1 MPTKGQTETV
11 TDYLQGD
18 HRRLDALM
26 GRCKA
31 LVQAGSL
38 KEAAAL
44 YGEFRVGLLR
54 HIKIEEELLFPA
66 FEEATGLGSSGG
78 PTGVMRSEHLEIQ
91 RLLGEIQDLFT
102 GEPPAPEAFEPLR
115 SALVALLSEH
125 NAKEERILYP
135 MSDQMV
141 PPGRL
146 AELVQQMKSF

>member
-26 GRCKA
+26 VRCRG
-31 LVQAGSL
+31 LVEAGSL

-44 YGEFRVGLLR
+44 YGEFCGGLQR
-54 HIKIEEELLFPA
+54 HIRIEEELLFPA
-66 FEEATGLGSSGG
+66 FEEATGMGQGSG
-78 PTGVMRSEHLEIQ
+78 PTGVMRSEHQEIL
-91 RLLGEIQDLFT
+91 RLLGEIRDLFE
-102 GEPPAPEAFEPLR
+102 GRPPAAPDFEPLR

-141 PPGRL
+141 PPGQL
-146 AELVQQMKSF
+146 AELVQRMKSF